1 MDPIP
6 GIALRY
12 RKPISKIVD
21 GKLETSEEIREKFF
35 TTQELVAVIE
45 AKEKHNYA
53 ARVHYQKK
61 KLKELEKSET

>member
-12 RKPISKIVD
+12 RKPTSKIVD

-35 TTQELVAVIE
+35 TTQELVAIIE

-53 ARVHYQKK
+53 ARAHYQKK
-61 KLKELEKSET
+61 KLKELEKSGA